1 VALFA
6 SRFRYAQHQSDSKR
20 APGHLSHE
28 GPELLR
34 WALFEA
40 AQQACR
46 PASPDYEYYRQVRGG
61 STTTGLFVGRS
72 QALPPHLPH
81 PA

>member
-1 VALFA
+1 VTV
-6 SRFRYAQHQSDSKR
+6 YQSDSKR

-28 GPELLR
+28 GPQVLR

-40 AQQACR
+40 AQSAAR
-46 PASPDYEYYRQVRGG
+46 RFSPDHAYFCQVRERIDYNRRLSLGCA
-61 STTTGLFVGRS
+61 
-72 QALPPHLPH
+72 QALPPRLPH